1 MALLTFPVT
10 TAGLAAPVW
19 IGLDGQATVAMRA
32 AGLPI
37 PAPVQATGLIDTGTD
52 VTVVASWI
60 LRRLAVPLAST
71 TSTHT
76 AAGPV
81 SVKLYSVSLGI
92 TDPAQPAGSPW
103 LTRSGLPVMEAPA
116 VLPDA
121 DVLIGLDIL
130 LDCKTLLDGPARQF
144 TLEF

>member
-1 MALLTFPVT
+1 MDQLAFPVT
-10 TAGLAAPVW
+10 PAGLAAPVW
-19 IGLDGQATVAMRA
+19 IGLDGQTTAALRA

-37 PAPVQATGLIDTGTD
+37 PAPIQARGLIDTGSD

-60 LRRLAVPLAST
+60 LQQLAVPLAST

-76 AAGPV
+76 AAGPIP
-81 SVKLYSVSLGI
+81 VKLFAVSLGI
-92 TDPAQPAGSPW
+92 TDPARPAGSPW
-103 LTRSGLPVMEAPA
+103 LTQSGLLAMEMPSPIPG
-116 VLPDA
+116 V

-130 LDCKTLLDGPARQF
+130 LDCKMLLDGPARQF

>member
-1 MALLTFPVT
+1 MDQLAFPVT
-10 TAGLAAPVW
+10 PAGLAVPVW
-19 IGLDGQATVAMRA
+19 IGLDGQATAALLA

-37 PAPVQATGLIDTGTD
+37 PAAIQARGLIDTGSD

-60 LRRLAVPLAST
+60 LQQLAVPVAST
-71 TSTHT
+71 TSTRT
-76 AAGPV
+76 AAGPIP
-81 SVKLYSVSLGI
+81 VKLVAVSLGI
-92 TDPAQPAGSPW
+92 TDPTRPAGSPW
-103 LTRSGLPVMEAPA
+103 LTQPGLLAMEAPA

-130 LDCKTLLDGPARQF
+130 LECKMLLDGPARHF